1 MKINKMDR
9 RSRRSWVA
17 LPLVGLMLALLL
29 AACGDN
35 TAAPTVGAVA
45 GQTTAAG
52 QTAAQNSGAA
62 VDLNMWL
69 DPASS
74 ESGPPPAD
82 WIGYKT
88 IKDKL
93 NINLK
98 FTMTPVGPDGTTK
111 LNALAASNS
120 LPDLFQLSTGN
131 RVLLFQYVTQGLL
144 APVDTL
150 LPMMPSRTKER
161 YSDDNLKKL
170 DTVEGKLYGLQDTA
184 KPGLFKRQGVF
195 IRQDWLD
202 KLGLKAPTTL
212 EEYMTVAKAFTEK
225 DPDGNGKNDTFGFG
239 AFYDGGVGLGGSL
252 DPFMGAF
259 GLPGAWDFS
268 KTTDLSATYTNPN
281 YRKGVEFIASLNQAK
296 VIDPD
301 WPTMKTDDFR
311 SRWKQ
316 GRYGIIVEDFCAL
329 SCSSNYSAFDKTNP
343 KGVIVPIAPPKG
355 PEGKSASGTFTAGSG
370 TNLVV
375 SKKAQ
380 DSGKFPAIAK
390 LLEWAQTDEAYYLLG
405 FGQEGINY
413 KKDANGNFTKEGLT
427 ADNAW
432 DSKQSQQIL
441 QLKWLAYR
449 GEEKELQ
456 ARYGPYKTAEGRD
469 MNPAGVYYKATN
481 SSPYVDATAASIIQ
495 PSPNQADIN
504 RYVGENLIQFAL
516 GQKPINDANWKGF
529 TDGLNSLG
537 FADYVTKS
545 KETIKTAGFI
555 K

>member
-1 MKINKMDR
+1 MKINKLEIR
-9 RSRRSWVA
+9 RWIA
-17 LPLVGLMLALLL
+17 LPLVGLMLAVIL

-35 TAAPTVGAVA
+35 TTAPAAAGSTPGAS
-45 GQTTAAG
+45 GNTAAAG
-52 QTAAQNSGAA
+52 NSGAP
-62 VDLNMWL
+62 VDLVMWL

-74 ESGPPPAD
+74 ESGPPPDD

-120 LPDLFQLSTGN
+120 LPDLFQLSVGN
-131 RVLLFQYVTQGLL
+131 RTLLFQYVKQGLL

-150 LPMMPSRTKER
+150 LPMMPERTAAR
-161 YSDDNLKKL
+161 YSDDTLKKL
-170 DTVEGKLYGLQDTA
+170 DTVNGKLYGLQDTA
-184 KPGLFKRQGVF
+184 KPGLFKRYGVF

-212 EEYMTVAKAFTEK
+212 DEFMTVAKAFTEK
-225 DPDGNGKNDTFGFG
+225 DPDGDGKNDTYGFG
-239 AFYDGGVGLGGSL
+239 SFVDGGFGLGGEF
-252 DPFMGAF
+252 DPFFGAY

-268 KTTDLSATYTNPN
+268 DPSNLSATITNPN
-281 YRKGVEFIASLNQAK
+281 YRKGLEFIAQLQQAK

-301 WPTMKTDDFR
+301 WPTMKNDDFR
-311 SRWKQ
+311 ARWKQ
-316 GRYGIIVEDFCAL
+316 GKYGIVVEDFCAL
-329 SCSSNYSAFDKTNP
+329 SCGSNYSAFDTSNP
-343 KGVIVPIAPPKG
+343 NGVLVPIAPPKG
-355 PEGKSASGTFTAGSG
+355 PDGKNDVGWFTAGSG

-380 DSGKFPAIAK
+380 DAGKFDAIAR
-390 LLEWAQTDEAYYLLG
+390 LLNWAQSDEGYYMLG
-405 FGQEGINY
+405 FGVKGVNY
-413 KKDANGNFTKEGLT
+413 NQDASGNFTKDGIT

-432 DSKQSQQIL
+432 DSKQSQRIL

-449 GEEKELQ
+449 GTDQELQ
-456 ARYGPYKTAEGRD
+456 ARYGPYKTKLGRD

-481 SSPYVDATAASIIQ
+481 SSPYVDATAASII
-495 PSPNQADIN
+495 PPAANAADLN
-504 RYVGENLIQFAL
+504 RYVSENLVQFAL
-516 GQKPINDANWKGF
+516 SQKPINDSTWKTF
-529 TDGLNSLG
+529 TDGLNGLNFSQ
-537 FADYVTKS
+537 YVESS
-545 KETIKTAGFI
+545 KQAIKAAGFI